1 MRISYR
7 LDSGEWSNSQLV
19 DGLKA
24 GDQEAFAHIY
34 RIYWHKVFMVA
45 YRKTKSRETAEEL
58 VQNLFVNLWN
68 KHEKLQINQL
78 ENYLFTCIKNAVIRH
93 YESQV
98 VEQKYLDYQ
107 KHLPVSHDRHTEE
120 TISLN
125 ELNSALEDGLLKL
138 PEKSRTIFK
147 LSRFE
152 NRSTH
157 EIATEL
163 NVSEKVVEYHITKS
177 LKLLRHLLKDFAA
190 LLPPILACWIL

>member
-1 MRISYR
+1 MSVFYR
-7 LDSGEWSNSQLV
+7 SDSGEWSDSQLV
-19 DGLKA
+19 EGLKA
-24 GDQEAFAHIY
+24 GDQDAFAHIY
-34 RIYWHKVFMVA
+34 GIYWHKIFMVA

-98 VEQKYLDYQ
+98 VEQKYLDHR
-107 KHLPVSHDRHTEE
+107 KHLPVPHDRHTEE
-120 TISLN
+120 TVSLN
-125 ELNSALEDGLLKL
+125 ELNSALQDGLLKL
-138 PEKSRTIFK
+138 PEKSRRIFK
-147 LSRFE
+147 MSRFE

-163 NVSEKVVEYHITKS
+163 NISEKAVEYHITKS

-190 LLPPILACWIL
+190 LLPPVLVCWLL